1 MVLFKPTLLH
11 FGFNNQTGTVFLFPK
26 EALRDNV
33 KKFEQ
38 TCNDLSL
45 SSYIDYLSETQI
57 AYTLVEK
64 DLEDLIF
71 TLEQRGFEVRCK
83 NE

>member
-1 MVLFKPTLLH
+1 MVISRPTLLH
-11 FGFNNQTGTVFLFPK
+11 FGFNHETGTVFLFPK
-26 EALRDNV
+26 ENLRDNV

-57 AYTLVEK
+57 AYTLQK
-64 DLEDLIF
+64 SDLEGLIF
-71 TLEQRGFEVRCK
+71 TLEQRGFTVQSK